1 MSIIIKLLLGI
12 AIFSSM
18 SKENFLLFIIAL
30 EFIILAT
37 NLNFTEIGISIGDA
51 KGLFNALIAL
61 AVAAVD
67 TAIGLSLLIRY
78 FIYVQIKLIQ

>member
-37 NLNFTEIGISIGDA
+37 NLNFTKIGISMSDT
-51 KGLFNALIAL
+51 KELFNALISL
-61 AVAAVD
+61 AIATVD
-67 TAIGLSLLIRY
+67 TAIGLFIWIRY
-78 FIYVQIKLIQ
+78 FMYIQKKLLP

>member
-1 MSIIIKLLLGI
+1 MSNIIKLLLGI
-12 AIFSSM
+12 AILSSI

-37 NLNFTEIGISIGDA
+37 NLNFAETGIEIGDA
-51 KGLFNALIAL
+51 KGLFNALISL

-78 FIYVQIKLIQ
+78 FMYDQKKLIQ